1 MSMPKG
7 MFVAAHGEAYEQH
20 MVMVKAHH
28 MFWIRQFQHFSA
40 EPTHLSSKHASNAS
54 AFEFRIYC
62 NISASLNRCR
72 AQYFVWWSVQA
83 KVEATK
89 VEGPSCIGS
98 RSSNLS
104 QLHRSYCTHFRR
116 LQLEVTLLF
125 WAFDS
130 RNGRQSASECTDID
144 KHGMGNYE
152 YTPVCSTKWITV
164 YTSGTGRF
172 CTGTPYVR

>member
-72 AQYFVWWSVQA
+72 AQYFVW
-83 KVEATK
+83 
-89 VEGPSCIGS
+89 
-98 RSSNLS
+98 
-104 QLHRSYCTHFRR
+104 
-116 LQLEVTLLF
+116 
-125 WAFDS
+125 
-130 RNGRQSASECTDID
+130 
-144 KHGMGNYE
+144 
-152 YTPVCSTKWITV
+152 
-164 YTSGTGRF
+164 
-172 CTGTPYVR
+172 